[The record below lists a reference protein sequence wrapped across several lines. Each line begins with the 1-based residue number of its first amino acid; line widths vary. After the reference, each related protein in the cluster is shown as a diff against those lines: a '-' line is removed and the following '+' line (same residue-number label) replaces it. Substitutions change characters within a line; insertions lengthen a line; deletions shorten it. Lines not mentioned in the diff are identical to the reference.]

1 MTDIIDYPKGEI
13 TRVRRQQKRRKYR
26 ARTRK
31 KFNREELISFVLEKE
46 ITSIRKL
53 MKQVDFCRPI
63 LQDFKDEFGSWK
75 KAKEEIYGI
84 KVEKVMRP
92 DYDRRY
98 LMKTI
103 AYYDIWSRK
112 KWRQAHKENPEVVP
126 SEFHVVKH
134 FDTFKNMFF
143 VAERYIKMGEC
154 YWNLWIELGKKPKM
168 TDCERHQIDISKL
181 IQEHGSKELLD
192 KFYSRLIE
200 VRSDK

>member
-1 MTDIIDYPKGEI
+1 MTDIIDYPKRKI

-26 ARTRK
+26 TRTRK
-31 KFNREELISFVLEKE
+31 KFTREELISFVLEKK

-53 MKQVDFCRPI
+53 MKQKEFWRPI

-112 KWRQAHKENPEVVP
+112 KWRQAHKENPE
-126 SEFHVVKH
+126 
-134 FDTFKNMFF
+134 
-143 VAERYIKMGEC
+143 
-154 YWNLWIELGKKPKM
+154 
-168 TDCERHQIDISKL
+168 
-181 IQEHGSKELLD
+181 
-192 KFYSRLIE
+192 
-200 VRSDK
+200 